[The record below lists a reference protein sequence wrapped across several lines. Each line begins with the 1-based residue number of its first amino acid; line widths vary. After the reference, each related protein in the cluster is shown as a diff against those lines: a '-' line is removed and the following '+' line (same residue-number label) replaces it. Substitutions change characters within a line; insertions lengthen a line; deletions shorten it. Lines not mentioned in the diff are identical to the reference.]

1 MCFMYLFRFI
11 DPYRFQSITV
21 NRFLGDVMILMS
33 PLPLRHVVASQVVK
47 EATEAFL
54 FIGAGDAW
62 RALGQQRLS
71 DLSETSGTPGQRETS
86 WRNKTTPTPRN
97 AFDFWVVLGSR
108 EVPRRGLSWS
118 MGMLGCAIC
127 CDMLMPRCPGWQEPS
142 VLQSMRTCHLW
153 LFGEIFGTMGVC
165 SLRGGVSLI
174 TSTSLHKMYSTEFE
188 NGKKSSS

>member
-1 MCFMYLFRFI
+1 MQCNAVYAEYMYFLLYTEYAVCTIDTKEKILCFMYLFRFI

-71 DLSETSGTPGQRETS
+71 DLSETSGTPGHQRETS
-86 WRNKTTPTPRN
+86 
-97 AFDFWVVLGSR
+97 
-108 EVPRRGLSWS
+108 
-118 MGMLGCAIC
+118 
-127 CDMLMPRCPGWQEPS
+127 
-142 VLQSMRTCHLW
+142 
-153 LFGEIFGTMGVC
+153 
-165 SLRGGVSLI
+165 
-174 TSTSLHKMYSTEFE
+174 
-188 NGKKSSS
+188 

>member
-71 DLSETSGTPGQRETS
+71 DLSETSGTPGPQNDMTWTERDFLTEQNHPDTAKCIWLFS
-86 WRNKTTPTPRN
+86 RFGVPRSPEKGPFLEHGNAGMRYADAEMPRLAGAKCTAEYENLSPLAVWRNLRH
-97 AFDFWVVLGSR
+97 DGR
-108 EVPRRGLSWS
+108 
-118 MGMLGCAIC
+118 
-127 CDMLMPRCPGWQEPS
+127 
-142 VLQSMRTCHLW
+142 LQSERW
-153 LFGEIFGTMGVC
+153 G
-165 SLRGGVSLI
+165 I
-174 TSTSLHKMYSTEFE
+174 TYHVHISP
-188 NGKKSSS
+188 